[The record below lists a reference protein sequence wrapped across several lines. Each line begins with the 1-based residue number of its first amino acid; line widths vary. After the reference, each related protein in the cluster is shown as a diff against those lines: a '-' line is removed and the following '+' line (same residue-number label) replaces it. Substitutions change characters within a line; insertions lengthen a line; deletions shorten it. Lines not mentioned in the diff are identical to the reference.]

1 MEYRDTAREF
11 LGVGWKF
18 PVEVDPVTGRVRTA
32 SSEENI
38 QESVRLILLTGKG
51 ERMMHPEFGCDLR
64 RYLFGVVTYTACTQ
78 MAQEVRQALIRWEP
92 RIRDIETYVELD
104 PADSARVLVHISYV
118 VRATNNP
125 YNLVY
130 PYYINEGLEG

>member
-1 MEYRDTAREF
+1 MTEKELREQNADLVAQIEAAAEARATA
-11 LGVGWKF
+11 KAAA
-18 PVEVDPVTGRVRTA
+18 D
-32 SSEENI
+32 
-38 QESVRLILLTGKG
+38 
-51 ERMMHPEFGCDLR
+51 ER
-64 RYLFGVVTYTACTQ
+64 A
-78 MAQEVRQALIRWEP
+78 